1 MKDEILISIK
11 SEADGFVYVFEGLNK
26 ILSDNFFEK
35 ESGKIAKEINLV
47 NCAIVN
53 GCFAC
58 ELYLKLIIKSED
70 KEIKNTHNLKN
81 LYYMTNVRIQNKI
94 LKFFVDKGYE
104 KELFKRKLKYIA
116 NGFEIARYDYENDDQ
131 YYLLSGFIIDL
142 LKILKEI
149 CDDIINIK

>member
-1 MKDEILISIK
+1 MKEEILISIK

-35 ESGKIAKEINLV
+35 ESGKIAREMNLV

-58 ELYLKLIIKSED
+58 ELYLKLIIKSEG
-70 KEIKNTHNLKN
+70 KEIKNTHNIKN
-81 LYYMTNVRIQNKI
+81 LFFMTNGKVQNKI
-94 LKFFVDKGYE
+94 LNFFVGQGYE
-104 KELFKRKLKYIA
+104 EELFRRKLKYIA
-116 NGFEIARYDYENDDQ
+116 NGFEIARYDYENDEQ

-149 CDDIINIK
+149 CKDIINIK